1 VFVTGF
7 ESPIQALVVFS
18 DPKHEVDARLVRAR
32 EAARSYPLGRARK
45 IRVLPSNE
53 VISDCQYRGEVVELQ
68 SDLNS
73 V

>member
-1 VFVTGF
+1 MFVTGF

-32 EAARSYPLGRARK
+32 EAARSYPLGRARE

-53 VISDCQYRGEVVELQ
+53 VIPIREDIGVKL
-68 SDLNS
+68 LNCS
-73 V
+73 RV